1 MVRKTTELQSVLGGP
16 VCRGMDGPVCRGIG
30 GTLCRVFRGPVY
42 AYSPVYDR
50 NRKRN
55 AKK

>member
-42 AYSPVYDR
+42 AYSPYMI
-50 NRKRN
+50 
-55 AKK
+55 